1 MTSVWVTEN
10 ATMPSFSHFGLFLVL
25 VLTVISVDSDRR
37 GNAIAS
43 DRRISD
49 VIDVFVDED
58 GSLQSRDKRT
68 IGTLL
73 SGVADLFG

>member
-1 MTSVWVTEN
+1 
-10 ATMPSFSHFGLFLVL
+10 MPSFTHFGLLLVL